1 MNVVEKIREIV
12 QSFPKIAQM
21 CDTVHVEFGSGK
33 PTSYAL
39 ASVGDELIT
48 EYVTGNQLRQ
58 HTFMLFAE
66 YSAIN
71 DFERIGNTGV
81 LLELAMWLEGR
92 KGVEV
97 SHEIDGISYPGE
109 ITEIRTKNGM
119 LYAVPQDNTVDGV
132 QYQMQIIVKY
142 TLEG

>member
-21 CDTVHVEFGSGK
+21 CDTVHVEFGSDK
-33 PTSYAL
+33 PTDYSL
-39 ASVGDELIT
+39 ASVGDELIS
-48 EYVTGNQLRQ
+48 EDVQGNQIRR
-58 HTFMLFAE
+58 HTFMFFAV

-71 DFERIGNTGV
+71 DFERIGNTGI
-81 LLELAMWLEGR
+81 LLELAMWLEGW

-97 SHEIDGISYPGE
+97 SHHIGNNVYKGE
-109 ITEIRTKNGM
+109 ISKIRTANGM
-119 LYAVPQDNTVDGV
+119 LYAVPEENTVDGV
-132 QYQMQIIVKY
+132 QYQMQIIVEY